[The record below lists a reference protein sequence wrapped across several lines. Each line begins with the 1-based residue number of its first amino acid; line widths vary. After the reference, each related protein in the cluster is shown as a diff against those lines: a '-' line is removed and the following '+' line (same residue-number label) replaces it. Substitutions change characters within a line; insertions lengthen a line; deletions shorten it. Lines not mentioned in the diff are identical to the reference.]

1 MPTTPC
7 PNDPAATF
15 EDILQEAAELI
26 RTGGIDAVSTRAVA
40 AAAGVQPTVI
50 YRLFGDKKQLLDA
63 VTHFVF
69 QNYLAEKR
77 RVIAAVADPL
87 QELEQMWDLH
97 VDFGLT
103 HPQCY
108 LLAYVHS
115 RPGKMSACA
124 AQSLGLLREV
134 VARLGN
140 QGRLRVGVERA
151 TFLLRSAAMGV
162 VLALISLPAHQ
173 RDLRISRVL
182 RDSTLGTIVHT
193 DVELQTGSPDLPP
206 TR

>member
-1 MPTTPC
+1 
-7 PNDPAATF
+7 
-15 EDILQEAAELI
+15 LI

-40 AAAGVQPTVI
+40 AAAGVQPPVI
-50 YRLFGDKKQLLDA
+50 YRLFGDKNQLLDA

-69 QNYLAEKR
+69 QDYLAEKR
-77 RVIAAVADPL
+77 RLIAAVADPL

-103 HPQCY
+103 HPHCY

-115 RPGKMSACA
+115 RPGKMSACS
-124 AQSLGLLREV
+124 AQSFALLQEV

-140 QGRLRVGVERA
+140 QGRLRISVERA
-151 TFLLRSAAMGV
+151 TFLIRSAAMGL

-193 DVELQTGSPDLPP
+193 DVELQKGSPDVPP